1 LALRDILIRWRMQVD
16 NAPIKQAQKDV
27 ERLNSSVDRM
37 AKTFLGIYGLGR
49 LAGGFMSV
57 IQGASDT
64 IETMNV
70 LNQTF
75 KANSSEVVAWSKT
88 VGKTMGRSQYD
99 LQKTAGQF
107 GAFLAPQ
114 GFSGTELASMSEQL
128 TALTVDLASF
138 YNLTDQD
145 AQTRL
150 FSGLAGETEAVR
162 RLGIDISDAGM
173 NQFLKDQGKGG
184 LGKFSALS
192 MREKSEFRLAKIL
205 QDTVDKQG
213 DAIRTYN
220 EWENTWK
227 RFQGQVKDV
236 SVELGKNLIPTAK
249 AVVKEL
255 SGWIPVVTRLA
266 KESSALTSGLEILGI
281 AAGTLAV
288 AYAAQNAMMSAGIV
302 AAGGLF
308 LLFDELRTGLSD
320 GPSDTII
327 GDFSENILGI
337 NDPFKSF
344 AEGLQEVIGT
354 LDVFAGVLLDFVTFI
369 PQLAGNLV
377 TWLKG
382 GEVNWGNLTTFG
394 DAARAR
400 AAQNQKVEDDA
411 EASRL
416 KARIAAA
423 GTGDIE
429 GFRRTYAGEQIT
441 TEQLNREFVGAR
453 SADIQSRFLRGEM
466 ILPTAEDA
474 ASGIAAGVWGHGSTR
489 EAVISAGQPTV
500 PGQETGALDNSTVI
514 NINGGNVQEVR
525 KVVEDV
531 MEAKNRRLQAVL
543 SRTGQAPY
551 TGAAF

>member
-1 LALRDILIRWRMQVD
+1 MQVD

-107 GAFLAPQ
+107 GSFLAPQ
-114 GFSGTELASMSEQL
+114 GFAGEQLASMSEQL
-128 TALTVDLASF
+128 TALTIDLASF
-138 YNLTDQD
+138 YNTTDAE

-173 NQFLKDQGKGG
+173 NEFLKQRGESGR
-184 LGKFSALS
+184 GKFSALS
-192 MREKSEFRLAKIL
+192 MREKSELRLAKIL

-213 DAIRTYN
+213 DAIRTYD

-236 SVELGKNLIPTAK
+236 SVELGKNLIPMAK

-255 SGWIPVVTRLA
+255 SGWLPTITRLA
-266 KESSALTSGLEILGI
+266 KESSLLQSGLEILGI
-281 AAGTLAV
+281 AAGTLTI

-308 LLFDELRTGLSD
+308 LLFDEIRAGLSD

-337 NDPFKSF
+337 NDPFKLF

-354 LDVFAGVLLDFVTFI
+354 LDVFAGVLMDLGLFI
-369 PQLAGNLV
+369 PRIPQYIIDKITGKETSLS
-377 TWLKG
+377 TF
-382 GEVNWGNLTTFG
+382 TQFG

-400 AAQNQKVEDDA
+400 ARQNESVQQQA
-411 EASRL
+411 EAARADARTRL
-416 KARIAAA
+416 A
-423 GTGDIE
+423 GVGDIE

-441 TEQLNREFVGAR
+441 TEQLNQEFIGAR
-453 SADIQSRFLRGEM
+453 AADMQNRFLSGEM
-466 ILPTAEDA
+466 ILPTAQDA
-474 ASGIAAGVWGHGSTR
+474 ASGIAAGVWGYGSSGGPGSLT
-489 EAVISAGQPTV
+489 AISAGQPTV
-500 PGQETGALDNSTVI
+500 PGQETGSMDNSTVI

-531 MEAKNRRLQAVL
+531 MEAKNRRLQAVM
-543 SRTGQAPY
+543 SRMGQAPY